1 LQESQAL
8 ENPITE
14 LAKRLGIAL
23 SEEVS
28 ASFVDEANDKELVE
42 LSSRLAGQSLPASDQ
57 VASIQVLTQLCLTV
71 IVTHLYL
78 LLREFWDF
86 CVMSRY
92 FVIIGKV
99 LQQAHYN
106 YRN

>member
-1 LQESQAL
+1 MQESQAL

-106 YRN
+106 CRN

>member
-14 LAKRLGIAL
+14 LAKRLGIPL

-57 VASIQVLTQLCLTV
+57 VASIQVLTQLCLT
-71 IVTHLYL
+71 INVTRLYL
-78 LLREFWDF
+78 LLRELWIF

-92 FVIIGKV
+92 FVITGKV

-106 YRN
+106 CRN

>member
-1 LQESQAL
+1 MQESQAL
-8 ENPITE
+8 DKPVTE
-14 LAKRLGIAL
+14 LAKRLGIPL

-28 ASFVDEANDKELVE
+28 ASFVDEVNDKELVE
-42 LSSRLAGQSLPASDQ
+42 LSSTLAGQSLPASDQ
-57 VASIQVLTQLCLTV
+57 VASIQVLTQLCLT
-71 IVTHLYL
+71 INVTHPYL
-78 LLREFWDF
+78 LLIEFWNF

-106 YRN
+106 CRN